1 MVIFGIRELPGPKR
15 EGYLYY
21 KLEASGQE
29 YFVDFLNLYD
39 TGDEELKTFF
49 VKAIQNVSDDLI
61 ANKGAEGD
69 LKKIYQTE
77 NMSDWAVGLLEE
89 VVKEYFAQ

>member
-39 TGDEELKTFF
+39 TGDEELKTFLSKRF
-49 VKAIQNVSDDLI
+49 K
-61 ANKGAEGD
+61 
-69 LKKIYQTE
+69 
-77 NMSDWAVGLLEE
+77 M
-89 VVKEYFAQ
+89 F